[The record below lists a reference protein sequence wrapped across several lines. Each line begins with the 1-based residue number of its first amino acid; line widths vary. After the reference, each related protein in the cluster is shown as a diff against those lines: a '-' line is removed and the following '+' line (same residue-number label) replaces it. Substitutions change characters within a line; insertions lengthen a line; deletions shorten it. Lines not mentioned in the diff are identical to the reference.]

1 MSRALGFVG
10 LLIVLG
16 LGAYIYM
23 RQAQSV
29 TPGGGAAGS
38 TATPRS
44 TIDVVGVKNDL
55 NALASAERRH
65 FAADGKYVSIDE
77 LRSNGDISM
86 PTDHRGP
93 YSYSAETSDTGFRIT
108 ATYSGP
114 PNAGV
119 PNTLSIDETMQLK
132 MQ

>member
-1 MSRALGFVG
+1 MSRALGFIG

-16 LGAYIYM
+16 VGAYIYM

-29 TPGGGAAGS
+29 TPGGGVSG

-55 NALASAERRH
+55 IALASAERRH
-65 FAADGKYVSIDE
+65 FASEGKYVSIDE

-86 PTDHRGP
+86 PVNHRGP
-93 YSYSAETSDTGFRIT
+93 YEYSAETTDSGFRIT
-108 ATYSGP
+108 AAYSGP
-114 PNAGV
+114 PVSGV
-119 PNTLSIDETMQLK
+119 PQTLSIDETMQVK
-132 MQ
+132 TE

>member
-16 LGAYIYM
+16 IGAYIYM
-23 RQAQSV
+23 RQTQAV
-29 TPGGGAAGS
+29 TPGGGEGGS

-44 TIDVVGVKNDL
+44 TIDVAGVKNDL
-55 NALASAERRH
+55 IALANAERRH
-65 FAADGKYVSIDE
+65 FAAEGKYVSIDE

-86 PTDHRGP
+86 PSNGRGP
-93 YSYSAETSDTGFRIT
+93 YSYSAETSDTGFRVT

-119 PNTLSIDETMQLK
+119 PRALSIDETMQLK
-132 MQ
+132 TE

>member
-1 MSRALGFVG
+1 MSRSLGFIG

-16 LGAYIYM
+16 IGAYLYM

-29 TPGGGAAGS
+29 TPGGGAGG

-44 TIDVVGVKNDL
+44 TIDMAGVKNDL
-55 NALASAERRH
+55 IALANAERRH
-65 FAADGKYVSIDE
+65 FAAEGKYVSIDE
-77 LRSNGDISM
+77 LRSSGDISM
-86 PTDHRGP
+86 PSNSRGP

-114 PNAGV
+114 PDAGV
-119 PNTLSIDETMQLK
+119 PRTLSIDESMQIK
-132 MQ
+132 TE

>member
-1 MSRALGFVG
+1 MPRALGFIG

-16 LGAYIYM
+16 IGAYIYM
-23 RQAQSV
+23 KQTQAV
-29 TPGGGAAGS
+29 TPGGGVGS

-44 TIDVVGVKNDL
+44 TIDLVGVKNDL

-65 FAADGKYVSIDE
+65 FAAEGKYVSIEE

-86 PTDHRGP
+86 QSNNRGP
-93 YSYSAETSDTGFRIT
+93 YSYSAETTDSGFRIT

-119 PNTLSIDETMQLK
+119 PHSLSIDETMQIK
-132 MQ
+132 QE

>member
-16 LGAYIYM
+16 IGAYIYM

-29 TPGGGAAGS
+29 TPGGGAGGMA
-38 TATPRS
+38 APRS

-55 NALASAERRH
+55 IALANAERRH
-65 FAADGKYVSIDE
+65 FAAEGKYVSIDE

-86 PTDHRGP
+86 QSNQRGP

-114 PNAGV
+114 PNPGV
-119 PNTLSIDETMQLK
+119 PHALSIDETMQVK
-132 MQ
+132 TE

>member
-1 MSRALGFVG
+1 MSRSLGFIG

-16 LGAYIYM
+16 IGAYLYM

-29 TPGGGAAGS
+29 TPGGGAGG

-55 NALASAERRH
+55 IALANAERRH
-65 FAADGKYVSIDE
+65 FASEGKYVSIDE

-86 PTDHRGP
+86 PTNHRGP
-93 YSYSAETSDTGFRIT
+93 YTYDAETSDTTFRIT

-114 PNAGV
+114 ANPDV
-119 PNTLSIDETMQLK
+119 PQTLSIDGTMQVK
-132 MQ
+132 TE

>member
-1 MSRALGFVG
+1 MSRSLGFIG

-16 LGAYIYM
+16 IGAYLYM

-29 TPGGGAAGS
+29 IPQGG

-44 TIDVVGVKNDL
+44 TIDVAGVKNDL
-55 NALASAERRH
+55 IALANAERRH
-65 FAADGKYVSIDE
+65 FAAEGKYVSIDE
-77 LRSNGDISM
+77 LRSSGDISM
-86 PTDHRGP
+86 PSNSRGP

-114 PNAGV
+114 PDAGV
-119 PNTLSIDETMQLK
+119 PRTLSIDDTMQVK
-132 MQ
+132 TE

>member
-1 MSRALGFVG
+1 MSRALGFIG

-16 LGAYIYM
+16 VGAYIYM
-23 RQAQSV
+23 KQTQAV
-29 TPGGGAAGS
+29 TPGGGAGG

-55 NALASAERRH
+55 IALASAERRH

-86 PTDHRGP
+86 STNHRGP
-93 YSYSAETSDTGFRIT
+93 YSYSAETTDSGFHIT
-108 ATYSGP
+108 ASYSGP
-114 PNAGV
+114 PNTDV
-119 PNTLSIDETMQLK
+119 PHTLSIDETMQIK
-132 MQ
+132 TE

>member
-1 MSRALGFVG
+1 MSRSLGFIG

-16 LGAYIYM
+16 IGAYLYM

-29 TPGGGAAGS
+29 TPGGSA
-38 TATPRS
+38 ATPRA

-55 NALASAERRH
+55 IALANAERRH
-65 FAADGKYVSIDE
+65 FAAEGKYVSIDE
-77 LRSNGDISM
+77 LRSSGDISM
-86 PTDHRGP
+86 PSNSRGP

-114 PNAGV
+114 PDAGV
-119 PNTLSIDETMQLK
+119 PRTLSIDETMQVK
-132 MQ
+132 TE

>member
-1 MSRALGFVG
+1 MSRALGFIG

-16 LGAYIYM
+16 IGAYIYM
-23 RQAQSV
+23 RQTQAV
-29 TPGGGAAGS
+29 TPGGGGAGS

-55 NALASAERRH
+55 IALANAERRH
-65 FAADGKYVSIDE
+65 FAAEGKYVSIDE

-86 PTDHRGP
+86 QSNQRGP
-93 YSYSAETSDTGFRIT
+93 YSYSGETSDNGFRIV

-119 PNTLSIDETMQLK
+119 PRTLSIDETMQMK
-132 MQ
+132 TE

>member
-1 MSRALGFVG
+1 MSRALGFIG

-16 LGAYIYM
+16 IGAYIYM

-29 TPGGGAAGS
+29 APGGGGAGS

-44 TIDVVGVKNDL
+44 TMDVVGVKNDL
-55 NALASAERRH
+55 IALASAERRH

-86 PTDHRGP
+86 PTNHRGP
-93 YSYSAETSDTGFRIT
+93 YSYSAETTDSGFRIT
-108 ATYSGP
+108 ASYSGP

-119 PNTLSIDETMQLK
+119 SHTLSIDETMQLK
-132 MQ
+132 ME

>member
-1 MSRALGFVG
+1 MTRAFGFIG

-16 LGAYIYM
+16 IGAYIFM
-23 RQAQSV
+23 RQTQAV
-29 TPGGGAAGS
+29 TPGGGAAVG
-38 TATPRS
+38 ATPRS

-65 FAADGKYVSIDE
+65 FATEGKYVSIDE

-86 PTDHRGP
+86 PSNSRGP
-93 YSYSAETSDTGFRIT
+93 YSYSVETSDQGFRIT

-114 PNAGV
+114 PNEGV
-119 PNTLSIDETMQLK
+119 PHTLSIDETMQLK
-132 MQ
+132 TE

>member
-1 MSRALGFVG
+1 MSRALGFIG

-16 LGAYIYM
+16 IGAYIYM
-23 RQAQSV
+23 RQTQAV
-29 TPGGGAAGS
+29 TPGGGAGS

-55 NALASAERRH
+55 IALASAERRH
-65 FAADGKYVSIDE
+65 FAAEGKYVSIDE

-86 PTDHRGP
+86 QTNQRGP
-93 YSYSAETSDTGFRIT
+93 YSYSAETSDTGFHIV
-108 ATYSGP
+108 ASYSGP

-119 PNTLSIDETMQLK
+119 PHTLSIDETMQIK
-132 MQ
+132 TE

>member
-1 MSRALGFVG
+1 MSRTLGFVG

-16 LGAYIYM
+16 IGAYIYM
-23 RQAQSV
+23 RQTQAV
-29 TPGGGAAGS
+29 TPGGGGAGS

-55 NALASAERRH
+55 NALANAERRH
-65 FAADGKYVSIDE
+65 FAAEGKYVSIDE
-77 LRSNGDISM
+77 LRSNGDVSM
-86 PTDHRGP
+86 QTNERGP

-119 PNTLSIDETMQLK
+119 PRALSIDETMQLK
-132 MQ
+132 TE